1 MLKGRLEDFVKLL
14 RPQFLLGSVML
25 FLVGSV
31 YAGRAR
37 LDLNVELVFALM
49 AVVLVQIFGHLVND
63 YFDREGDVPSRRT
76 LFAGGSGMIQ
86 SGSFSARSVLLM
98 TISAGISC
106 LLLAAL
112 VVALTGRGLFLP
124 LMVLGLAG
132 GWAYSAPPV
141 RLASTWF
148 GELSVALL
156 LGIFLPLTG
165 AYFISGTFDLNVLVL
180 GFPLFLFSLESLIGV
195 EFPDEEA
202 DLASGKKNLTY
213 RLGIGRS
220 KLLHIVLLM
229 MSYAAVGIEI
239 LVGSLMMGALLLLVT
254 LPLSIYSSWKL
265 IGMQGYD
272 FAVSKT
278 ASNVGMMVNGISMAM
293 MLAYVVIF

>member
-1 MLKGRLEDFVKLL
+1 MLKERLVDFIKLL
-14 RPQFLLGSVML
+14 RPQFLLGSVLL

-31 YAGRAR
+31 YADRAR
-37 LDLNVELVFALM
+37 IDLTVELVFALM
-49 AVVLVQIFGHLVND
+49 AVVLVQIFGHFIND

-86 SGSFSARSVLLM
+86 SGSFSARSVLWM
-98 TISAGISC
+98 TTVACISC
-106 LLLAAL
+106 LLMAIL
-112 VVALTGRGLFLP
+112 VVGLTGRGLFLP
-124 LMVLGLAG
+124 LMLLGLAG

-156 LGIFLPLTG
+156 LGFFLPLTG
-165 AYFISGTFDLNVLVL
+165 VYFISGTFDLSVLVL
-180 GFPLFLFSLESLIGV
+180 GIPLFLFSLESLIGV

-220 KLLHIVLLM
+220 RLLHIVLLM
-229 MSYAAVGIEI
+229 MSYAMVVIEI
-239 LVGSLMMGALLLLVT
+239 MLGSLMAGALLLLVT
-254 LPLSIYSSWKL
+254 LPLSLYSSWKL

-272 FAVSKT
+272 FAVTKM
-278 ASNVGMMVNGISMAM
+278 ASNVGMIVNGISMAIL
-293 MLAYVVIF
+293 LAYVILF